1 MYFLRKK
8 VEVVMADEK
17 HSANEIVFDLSPGQ
31 EQAISA
37 LAGKRKVRL
46 SGQIRNGKL
55 IVDHASFAEEGQAF
69 PGANN
74 VFVAVNAPFKT
85 KASLAA

>member
-1 MYFLRKK
+1 MS
-8 VEVVMADEK
+8 DEK
-17 HSANEIVFDLSPGQ
+17 RDAQIAFDLSSEQ
-31 EQAISA
+31 EQAIGA

-55 IVDHASFAEEGQAF
+55 IIDNASFADEGQAY
-69 PGANN
+69 AAN